1 MSTSTSPL
9 IDSEL
14 QNQIDL
20 LFEKSLSDL
29 KIRTVKLVAKHYNKV
44 LKDKSKNVKNSQS
57 HSQQHPTKAA
67 KPEPRQIP
75 VSHKKASAPRASS
88 YSEDEDEYSTD
99 YSDS

>member
-57 HSQQHPTKAA
+57 QLHEHHRILKMKMNIQLTIQTA
-67 KPEPRQIP
+67 KL
-75 VSHKKASAPRASS
+75 KKVNFTILYHFSA
-88 YSEDEDEYSTD
+88 
-99 YSDS
+99 